1 MAGDAVFGTWSEDD
15 RIELADTVDSR
26 VAAPVPTVDRKAA
39 DVEEIRQKIIKNK
52 SEISR
57 LQREIKSLDRDRVV
71 ILSNN

>member
-15 RIELADTVDSR
+15 RIELADTADSR